1 MSKFTFMKVTGF
13 EVKSGMKAENA
24 GMAVF
29 VKSFSVLDDPFSKT

>member
-1 MSKFTFMKVTGF
+1 MKVTGF

-29 VKSFSVLDDPFSKT
+29 VKSFSS